1 MAVLMSPPPLRLILM
16 RQSIVLVMLLATA
29 AIAVELKP
37 GERVP
42 DIKFKDIHYL
52 SRSLDDLP
60 GKAIVFAFMDTS
72 CPVAA
77 RYVPELKKLEAE
89 FRAKDVR
96 FVALFPGAED
106 TIATLSAFS
115 VKHDIAFPCGK
126 DYDATAATALG
137 VTKTPEVAVLDADR
151 KLRYRGRID
160 DQYRPGGARPTPT
173 RHDLREAIEAILA
186 SKEIEHATTDVDGC
200 RITPPANAEKT
211 TITFAEHVAPILRKH
226 CQECHRPNTV
236 APFSLIEYQQVS
248 SRAKSIADV
257 VRDGS
262 MPPWYGDPEHPEFM
276 NHRGLSAEEKTTLL
290 AWLKSDRP
298 AGDLT
303 KVPAPLPAAPEW
315 RIGQPDFILSA
326 QEHELP
332 ESGDVA
338 YKYAILPY
346 VFPRE
351 TWIDGVEIKP
361 DNRKVLHHCN
371 MAFAKLGD
379 KFSVQN
385 FITGA
390 VPGGEALTLPEGV
403 AVKIPA
409 GAILILQIHYVTTG
423 KPERCRINV
432 GFRYPRV
439 PVQQQLHLS
448 YVATSRYEIPPGE
461 PAYRVATSRVLPCDA
476 IGVGMFA
483 HMHVR
488 GKDMTFL
495 AHTPDGKTENL
506 LTVPNY
512 SFAWQHAYRWE
523 FGKKQLPK
531 GTRLECI
538 AHYDNSQ
545 FNPYNPDPKATV
557 HDGDQTEQ
565 EMLNGFVFYV
575 DANEKLNL
583 KIDPKTGG
591 TP

>member
-1 MAVLMSPPPLRLILM
+1 MFRSISLI
-16 RQSIVLVMLLATA
+16 IATL
-29 AIAVELKP
+29 AIAADLKP
-37 GERVP
+37 GER
-42 DIKFKDIHYL
+42 IANLSFKDTHYL
-52 SRSLDDLP
+52 TRSLDDLP
-60 GKAIVFAFMDTS
+60 GKAIVIAFMDTS

-77 RYVPELKKLEAE
+77 RYVPELKRLEAE
-89 FRAKDVR
+89 FRSKEVR
-96 FVALFPGAED
+96 FVALFPGAAD
-106 TIATLSAFS
+106 SIVTLADFA

-126 DYDATAATALG
+126 DYDAAAAASLG

-160 DQYRPGGARPTPT
+160 DQYRPGGERSKPK
-173 RHDLREAIEAILA
+173 RRDLREAITAVLDG
-186 SKEIEHATTDVDGC
+186 KQIEQPTTAVDGC
-200 RITPPANAEKT
+200 PITIPAKSGKKS
-211 TITFAEHVAPILRKH
+211 ITFAEHVAPILRQH

-236 APFSLIEYQQVS
+236 APFSLVDYRQVS
-248 SRAKSIADV
+248 SRAKAIADV

-262 MPPWYGDPEHPEFM
+262 MPPWYGAPEHMDFV
-276 NHRGLSAEEKTTLL
+276 NRRGLSADEKATLL
-290 AWLKSDRP
+290 AWLNSDRP
-298 AGDLT
+298 EGDSSKL
-303 KVPAPLPAAPEW
+303 PAPLPDAPEW
-315 RIGQPDFILSA
+315 RIGKPDFFVNASK
-326 QEHELP
+326 HEIP

-346 VFPRE
+346 IFMND
-351 TWIDGVEIKP
+351 TWVDGVEIKP
-361 DNRKVLHHCN
+361 DNPRVLHHCN
-371 MAFAKLGD
+371 MAYAKLGEQ
-379 KFSVQN
+379 FSVQN

-390 VPGGEALTLPEGV
+390 VPGGEAMTLPEGV

-409 GAILILQIHYVTTG
+409 GAVLILQIHYVTTG
-423 KPERCRINV
+423 KPEKCQIRV

-439 PVQQQLHLS
+439 PVEKQLKLS
-448 YVATSRYEIPPGE
+448 YVATTRYEIPPFA
-461 PAYRVATSRVLPCDA
+461 PAHRVAAIRTLPCDA

-512 SFAWQHAYRWE
+512 SFSWQHAYRWE
-523 FGKKQLPK
+523 FGKKRLPK
-531 GTRLECI
+531 GTKLECI
-538 AHYDNSQ
+538 AHYDNST
-545 FNPYNPDPKATV
+545 FNPYNPNPKAAV
-557 HDGDQTEQ
+557 LDGDQTAQ

-591 TP
+591 ESKKKD